1 MQDKS
6 SNVRS
11 ILMPKESAAIL
22 KLMQDNNCDIL
33 DLKFTDLPG
42 TWQHFSVPIGQVN
55 DSLIKKGVGFD
66 GSSIRGFQSIDQSD
80 MLIVPDP
87 STAKIDPFYKGQVTC
102 IADIRDPITGGT
114 YSRDPR
120 NIAKK
125 AEAYLISTGI
135 GDTSYWG
142 PEVEFFIFDSVQFD
156 YGSNFGFH
164 KVDSDEGIWNSG
176 EPYMLDG
183 VTLNKG
189 YKPRHKEGYF
199 PASPTDS
206 FQDLRSEMVRSLVN
220 DFGLIIE
227 AQHHEVATG
236 GQSEIDMKFDSLLTT
251 ADAVMTYKYA
261 VRNVAKQHG
270 KIATFMPKPLFDDNG
285 TGMHTHQS
293 IWKDG
298 VPLFAGDEY
307 AGLSKLA
314 LNYIGG
320 IIKHGKALMA
330 LAAPT
335 TNSYKRL
342 TPGFEA
348 PTILALSARN
358 RSAAC
363 RIPMYFPDPKAKR
376 LEFRSA
382 DPTCNPY
389 LTFSAMLMAG
399 LDGIENGYEPGEPLE
414 QDLFELSPEETA
426 ALPQV
431 PSSLEEALQALE
443 EDHEFLLKGDVFTK
457 DVIENWI
464 SYKTENDVNP
474 IRLRP
479 HPYEFYLSFDA

>member
-1 MQDKS
+1 
-6 SNVRS
+6 
-11 ILMPKESAAIL
+11 
-22 KLMQDNNCDIL
+22 
-33 DLKFTDLPG
+33 
-42 TWQHFSVPIGQVN
+42 
-55 DSLIKKGVGFD
+55 
-66 GSSIRGFQSIDQSD
+66 

-87 STAKIDPFYKGQVTC
+87 HTARVDPFYGGTVTC
-102 IADIRDPITGGT
+102 IADIRDPMTSES
-114 YSRDPR
+114 YSRDSR

-125 AEAYLISTGI
+125 AEAFLKSTGV

-156 YGSNFGFH
+156 YRSNSSMH
-164 KVDSDEGIWNSG
+164 RVDSDEGIWNSG
-176 EPYMLDG
+176 AEKMLDG
-183 VTLNKG
+183 VTPNKG
-189 YKPRHKEGYF
+189 YRPRHKEGYF
-199 PASPTDS
+199 PVSPMDS
-206 FQDLRSEMVRSLVN
+206 AQDLRSEMVRALVN
-220 DFGLIIE
+220 DFGLTIE

-236 GQSEIDMKFDSLLTT
+236 GQAEIDMRFDTLLTT
-251 ADAVMTYKYA
+251 ADSVMTYKYA
-261 VRNVAKQHG
+261 VRNVAKRNG
-270 KIATFMPKPLFDDNG
+270 KVVTFMPKPLFEDNG

-298 VPLFAGDEY
+298 VPLFAGDKY
-307 AGLSKLA
+307 AGLSDLA

-320 IIKHGKALMA
+320 LIKHGKALMA

-348 PTILALSARN
+348 PTILTLSARN

-363 RIPMYFPDPKAKR
+363 RIPMYFDDPKAKR
-376 LEFRSA
+376 VEFRSA

-399 LDGIENGYEPGEPLE
+399 LDGIENGYDPGEPLQ
-414 QDLFELSPEETA
+414 QDLFALSAEETSA
-426 ALPQV
+426 FPQV

-443 EDHEFLLKGDVFTK
+443 DDHEFLLKGDVFTE

-464 SYKTENDVNP
+464 TFKTDNDVDP
-474 IRLRP
+474 VRLRP
-479 HPYEFYLSFDA
+479 HPYEFYPVSYTHLTLPTILLV

>member
-1 MQDKS
+1 MA
-6 SNVRS
+6 N
-11 ILMPKESAAIL
+11 ESAEVL
-22 KLMQDNNCDIL
+22 KLMKDNNCDIL

-42 TWQHFSVPIGQVN
+42 AWQHFSVPIGQVD
-55 DSLIKKGVGFD
+55 DSLITKGVGFD
-66 GSSIRGFQSIDQSD
+66 GSSIRGFQSIDESD

-87 STAKIDPFYKGQVTC
+87 STARVDPFYGGTVTC
-102 IADIRDPITGGT
+102 IADIRDPDTSES

-125 AEAYLISTGI
+125 AESYLKSTGY
-135 GDTSYWG
+135 GDTSFWG

-156 YGSNFGFH
+156 YDSNSSMH
-164 KVDSDEGIWNSG
+164 RVDSDEGIWNSG
-176 EPYMLDG
+176 AETMLDG
-183 VTLNKG
+183 KTPNRG
-189 YKPRHKEGYF
+189 YRPRHKEGYF
-199 PASPTDS
+199 PVSPMDS
-206 FQDLRSEMVRSLVN
+206 AQDLRSEMVRSLVN
-220 DFGLIIE
+220 DFGLTIE

-236 GQSEIDMKFDSLLTT
+236 GQAEIDMRYDTLLTT
-251 ADAVMTYKYA
+251 ADAVMTYKYV
-261 VRNVAKQHG
+261 VRNVAKKYG
-270 KIATFMPKPLFDDNG
+270 KVVTFMPKPLFEDNG

-298 VPLFAGDEY
+298 VPLFAGDDY
-307 AGLSKLA
+307 AGLSPLA

-320 IIKHGKALMA
+320 LIKHGKALMA

-363 RIPMYFPDPKAKR
+363 RIPMYFDDPEAKR
-376 LEFRSA
+376 VEFRSA

-399 LDGIENGYEPGEPLE
+399 LDGIENEYSPGEPLQ
-414 QDLFELSPEETA
+414 QDLFALSAEETSA
-426 ALPQV
+426 FPQV
-431 PSSLEEALQALE
+431 PSSLEEALQALDD
-443 EDHEFLLKGDVFTK
+443 DHEFLLKGGVFTE
-457 DVIENWI
+457 DVIKNWI
-464 SYKTENDVNP
+464 TFKTDNDVDP

>member
-1 MQDKS
+1 MA
-6 SNVRS
+6 N
-11 ILMPKESAAIL
+11 ESAEVL
-22 KLMQDNNCDIL
+22 KLMKDNNCDIL

-42 TWQHFSVPIGQVN
+42 AWQHFSVPIGQVD
-55 DSLIKKGVGFD
+55 DSLITKGVGFD
-66 GSSIRGFQSIDQSD
+66 GSSIRGFQSIDESD

-87 STAKIDPFYKGQVTC
+87 STARVDPFYGGTVTC
-102 IADIRDPITGGT
+102 IADIRDPDTSES

-125 AEAYLISTGI
+125 AESYLKSTGY
-135 GDTSYWG
+135 GDTSFWG

-156 YGSNFGFH
+156 YDSNSSMH
-164 KVDSDEGIWNSG
+164 RVDSDEGIWNSG
-176 EPYMLDG
+176 AETMLDG
-183 VTLNKG
+183 KTPNRG
-189 YKPRHKEGYF
+189 YRPRHKEGYF
-199 PASPTDS
+199 PVSPMDS
-206 FQDLRSEMVRSLVN
+206 AQDLRSEMVRSLVN
-220 DFGLIIE
+220 DFGLTIE

-236 GQSEIDMKFDSLLTT
+236 GQAEIDMRYDTLLTT
-251 ADAVMTYKYA
+251 ADAVMTYKYV
-261 VRNVAKQHG
+261 VRNVAKKYG
-270 KIATFMPKPLFDDNG
+270 KVVTFMPKPLFEDNG

-298 VPLFAGDEY
+298 VPLFAGDDY
-307 AGLSKLA
+307 AGLSPLA

-320 IIKHGKALMA
+320 LIKHGKALMA

-363 RIPMYFPDPKAKR
+363 RIPMYFDDPEAKR
-376 LEFRSA
+376 VEFRSA

-399 LDGIENGYEPGEPLE
+399 LDGIENEYSPGKPLQ
-414 QDLFELSPEETA
+414 QDLFALSAEETSA
-426 ALPQV
+426 FPQV
-431 PSSLEEALQALE
+431 PSSLEEALQALDD
-443 EDHEFLLKGDVFTK
+443 DHEFLLKGGVFTE
-457 DVIENWI
+457 DVIKNWI
-464 SYKTENDVNP
+464 TFKTDNDVDP

>member
-1 MQDKS
+1 MA
-6 SNVRS
+6 N
-11 ILMPKESAAIL
+11 ESAEVL
-22 KLMQDNNCDIL
+22 KLMKDNNCDIL

-42 TWQHFSVPIGQVN
+42 AWQHFSVPIGQVD
-55 DSLIKKGVGFD
+55 DSLITKGVGFD
-66 GSSIRGFQSIDQSD
+66 GSSIRGFQSIDESD

-87 STAKIDPFYKGQVTC
+87 STVRVDPFYGGTATC
-102 IADIRDPITGGT
+102 IADIRDPDTGES

-125 AEAYLISTGI
+125 AESYLKSTGY
-135 GDTSYWG
+135 GDTSFWG

-156 YGSNFGFH
+156 YDSNSSMH
-164 KVDSDEGIWNSG
+164 RVDSDEGIWNSG
-176 EPYMLDG
+176 AETMLDG
-183 VTLNKG
+183 KTPNRG
-189 YKPRHKEGYF
+189 YRPRHKEGYF
-199 PASPTDS
+199 PVSPMDS
-206 FQDLRSEMVRSLVN
+206 AQDLRSEMVRSLVN
-220 DFGLIIE
+220 DFGLTIE

-236 GQSEIDMKFDSLLTT
+236 GQAEIDMKYDTLLTT
-251 ADAVMTYKYA
+251 ADAVMTYKYV
-261 VRNVAKQHG
+261 VRNVAKKYG
-270 KIATFMPKPLFDDNG
+270 KVVTFMPKPLFEDNG

-298 VPLFAGDEY
+298 VPLFAGDDY
-307 AGLSKLA
+307 AGLSPLA

-320 IIKHGKALMA
+320 LIKHGKALMA

-363 RIPMYFPDPKAKR
+363 RIPMYFNDPEAKR
-376 LEFRSA
+376 VEFRSA

-399 LDGIENGYEPGEPLE
+399 LDGIENEYSPGKPLQ
-414 QDLFELSPEETA
+414 QDLFALSAEETSA
-426 ALPQV
+426 FPQV
-431 PSSLEEALQALE
+431 PSSLEEALQALDD
-443 EDHEFLLKGDVFTK
+443 DHEFLLKGGVFTE
-457 DVIENWI
+457 DVIKNWI
-464 SYKTENDVNP
+464 TFKTDNDVDP

>member
-1 MQDKS
+1 MA
-6 SNVRS
+6 N
-11 ILMPKESAAIL
+11 EAAEIL
-22 KLMQDNNCDIL
+22 KLMKDNRCDIL

-42 TWQHFSVPIGQVN
+42 TWQHFSVPIGQVD
-55 DSLIKKGVGFD
+55 DSLVVKGVGFD
-66 GSSIRGFQSIDQSD
+66 GSSIRGFQSIEESD

-87 STAKIDPFYKGQVTC
+87 STVRVDPFFEGTVTC
-102 IADIRDPITGGT
+102 IADIRDPITSQS

-125 AEAYLISTGI
+125 AEAHLKTTGV
-135 GDTSYWG
+135 GDTSFWG
-142 PEVEFFIFDSVQFD
+142 PEVEFFIFDSVRFS
-156 YGSNFGFH
+156 YGSNHGFH
-164 KVDSDEGIWNSG
+164 EVNSDEGIWNSG
-176 EPYMLDG
+176 SEYMLDNE
-183 VTLNKG
+183 TLNQG
-189 YKPRHKEGYF
+189 YRPRHKEGYF
-199 PASPTDS
+199 PVSPVDT
-206 FQDLRSEMVRSLVN
+206 FQDLRSEMVRSLVD
-220 DFGLIIE
+220 DFGLVIE
-227 AQHHEVATG
+227 AQHHEVATA
-236 GQSEIDMKFDSLLTT
+236 GQAEIDMRFDTLLTT
-251 ADAVMTYKYA
+251 ADAVMTYKYV
-261 VRNVAKQHG
+261 VRNVAKRN
-270 KIATFMPKPLFDDNG
+270 KKVVTFMPKPLFDDNG

-298 VPLFAGDEY
+298 VPLFAGDKY
-307 AGLSKLA
+307 AGLSDLA

-320 IIKHGKALMA
+320 LIKHGKALMA

-363 RIPMYFPDPKAKR
+363 RIPMYFDDPKAKR
-376 LEFRSA
+376 VEFRSA

-399 LDGIENGYEPGEPLE
+399 LDGIENGYDPGEPLQ
-414 QDLFELSPEETA
+414 QDLFDLSADETSK
-426 ALPQV
+426 LPQV
-431 PSSLEEALQALE
+431 PASLEEALNALE
-443 EDHEFLLKGDVFTK
+443 DDHAFLLKGGVFTE

-464 SYKTENDVNP
+464 GFKRENDVDP

>member
-1 MQDKS
+1 MA
-6 SNVRS
+6 N
-11 ILMPKESAAIL
+11 ESAEVL
-22 KLMQDNNCDIL
+22 KLMKDNNCDIL

-42 TWQHFSVPIGQVN
+42 AWQHFSVPIGQVD
-55 DSLIKKGVGFD
+55 DSLITKGVGFD
-66 GSSIRGFQSIDQSD
+66 GSSIRGFQSIDESD

-87 STAKIDPFYKGQVTC
+87 STARVDPFYGGTATC
-102 IADIRDPITGGT
+102 IADIRDPDTGES

-125 AEAYLISTGI
+125 AESYLKSTGY
-135 GDTSYWG
+135 GDTSFWG

-156 YGSNFGFH
+156 YDSNSSMH
-164 KVDSDEGIWNSG
+164 RVDSDEGIWNSG
-176 EPYMLDG
+176 AETMLDG
-183 VTLNKG
+183 KTPNRG
-189 YKPRHKEGYF
+189 YRPRHKEGYF
-199 PASPTDS
+199 PVSPMDS
-206 FQDLRSEMVRSLVN
+206 AQDLRSEMVRSLVN
-220 DFGLIIE
+220 DFGLTIE

-236 GQSEIDMKFDSLLTT
+236 GQAEIDMRYDTLLTT
-251 ADAVMTYKYA
+251 ADAVMTYKYV
-261 VRNVAKQHG
+261 VRNVAKKYG
-270 KIATFMPKPLFDDNG
+270 KVVTFMPKPLFEDNG

-298 VPLFAGDEY
+298 VPLFAGDDY
-307 AGLSKLA
+307 AGLSPLA

-320 IIKHGKALMA
+320 LIKHGKALMA

-363 RIPMYFPDPKAKR
+363 RIPMYFDDPEAKR
-376 LEFRSA
+376 VEFRSA

-399 LDGIENGYEPGEPLE
+399 LDGIENEYSPGEPLQ
-414 QDLFELSPEETA
+414 QDLFALSAEETSA
-426 ALPQV
+426 FPQV
-431 PSSLEEALQALE
+431 PSSLEEALQALDD
-443 EDHEFLLKGDVFTK
+443 DHEFLLKGDVFTE
-457 DVIENWI
+457 DVIKNWI
-464 SYKTENDVNP
+464 TFKTDNDVDP

>member
-1 MQDKS
+1 MA
-6 SNVRS
+6 N
-11 ILMPKESAAIL
+11 ESAEVL
-22 KLMQDNNCDIL
+22 KLMKDNNCDIL

-42 TWQHFSVPIGQVN
+42 AWQHFSVPIGQVD
-55 DSLIKKGVGFD
+55 DSLITKGVGFD
-66 GSSIRGFQSIDQSD
+66 GSSIRGFQSIDESD

-87 STAKIDPFYKGQVTC
+87 STVRVDPFYGGTATC
-102 IADIRDPITGGT
+102 IADIRDPDTGES

-125 AEAYLISTGI
+125 AESYLKSTGY
-135 GDTSYWG
+135 GDTSFWG

-156 YGSNFGFH
+156 YDSNSSMH
-164 KVDSDEGIWNSG
+164 RVDSDEGIWNSG
-176 EPYMLDG
+176 AETMLDG
-183 VTLNKG
+183 KTPNRG
-189 YKPRHKEGYF
+189 YRPRHKEGYF
-199 PASPTDS
+199 PVSPMDS
-206 FQDLRSEMVRSLVN
+206 AQDLRSEMVRSLVN
-220 DFGLIIE
+220 DFGLTIE

-236 GQSEIDMKFDSLLTT
+236 GQAEIDMRYDTLLTT
-251 ADAVMTYKYA
+251 ADAVMTYKYV
-261 VRNVAKQHG
+261 VRNVAKKYG
-270 KIATFMPKPLFDDNG
+270 KVVTFMPKPLFEDNG

-298 VPLFAGDEY
+298 VPLFAGDDY
-307 AGLSKLA
+307 AGLSPLA

-320 IIKHGKALMA
+320 LIKHGKALMA

-363 RIPMYFPDPKAKR
+363 RIPMYFDDPEAKR
-376 LEFRSA
+376 VEFRSA

-399 LDGIENGYEPGEPLE
+399 LDGIENEYSPGEPLQ
-414 QDLFELSPEETA
+414 QDLFALSAEETSA
-426 ALPQV
+426 FPQV
-431 PSSLEEALQALE
+431 PSSLEEALQALDD
-443 EDHEFLLKGDVFTK
+443 DHEFLLKGGVFTE
-457 DVIENWI
+457 DVIKNWI
-464 SYKTENDVNP
+464 TFKTDNDVDP